1 MSRDDD
7 EAPPWVAHF
16 RVQKETV
23 RSLNADPELSLILL
37 AILVFL
43 ATSKE
48 GATPTV
54 LGQEYDLDMA
64 QISKY
69 LRTLREG
76 GYVHPVAD
84 ENDARSKRYYNTLK
98 GSEAAAAHLRRSGY
112 KVEGK
117 DLPHADVKPMKI
129 KGS

>member
-16 RVQKETV
+16 QVQKETV

-37 AILVFL
+37 AILVHL
-43 ATSKE
+43 ATSE
-48 GATPTV
+48 DGATPSQ

-64 QISKY
+64 QVSKH
-69 LRTLREG
+69 LRTLRDG

-84 ENDARSKRYYNTLK
+84 EKDARSKRYFNTLK
-98 GSEAAAAHLRRSGY
+98 GSDAAAAHLRRSGY
-112 KVEGK
+112 NVEGK
-117 DLPHADVKPMKI
+117 DLPHVAVRPVKVR
-129 KGS
+129 GS